1 METQLSVKV
10 AFQGVEGAYS
20 EQALYQHFGVT
31 VTAVPHKS
39 FLGMFRALE
48 NHEVDRILLPVEN
61 SFAGS
66 VQQSYELL
74 LEHDFRIQAEVIFH
88 VNHAL
93 LVNTGTIFEDIEYV
107 QSHPQALAQCER
119 FIRRYKLQS
128 IEGFD
133 TAGSAKQLSEFP
145 QKNMAVIASTRA
157 AEIYNLE
164 VLDTEI
170 EDVSFN
176 YTRFLVLGHEDA
188 EAGAYN
194 KTSIVFA
201 TRHKPAAL
209 YTCLGIFAKYNINL
223 TKLESRPRRNRPWE
237 PVFCVDFEGHWKD
250 QDVSKALIE
259 LIQHSSFVKMLGS
272 YPGVARDSAKI
283 GI

>member
-1 METQLSVKV
+1 MDTQLSVKV
-10 AFQGVEGAYS
+10 AYQGVAGAYS
-20 EQALYQHFGVT
+20 EQALYQHFGENIE
-31 VTAVPHKS
+31 AVPHRS

-48 NHEVDRILLPVEN
+48 NHEVNRILLPVEN

-93 LVNTGTIFEDIEYV
+93 LVNPGTVFEDIQYV

-119 FIRRYKLQS
+119 FIRRYKLQP

-133 TAGSAKQLSEFP
+133 TAGSAKQLSEVP
-145 QKNMAVIASTRA
+145 QKNLAVIASIRA
-157 AEIYNLE
+157 AEIYELQ

-170 EDVSFN
+170 EDVSYN
-176 YTRFLVLGHEDA
+176 YTRFLVLGYEDA
-188 EAGAYN
+188 DVGAYN

-209 YTCLGIFAKYNINL
+209 YACLGIFAKHNINL
-223 TKLESRPRRNRPWE
+223 TKVESRPRRNKPWE
-237 PVFCVDFEGHWKD
+237 PVFYLDFEGHWKD
-250 QDVSKALIE
+250 DAVSQAMIE

-272 YPGVARDSAKI
+272 YPGVARDSLKM